1 MARLVIEGG
10 NKLSG
15 KIAVSGN
22 KNSILPC
29 IAASLL
35 TEEEVILKNA
45 SQISDA
51 EVMLEILENLG
62 AYVRKEGDTIS
73 ITAAGIKS
81 HVIPEELTSK
91 LRASVLIAGALLGR
105 LGRVE
110 FIHPGGDVIGRRSID
125 LHIEGFI
132 SLGFSF
138 EINDR
143 SYKGEHGDKFTDKRQ
158 VFLDQPTVT
167 GTENLILASVLGDFE
182 VILKNCAK
190 EPHVVDLCNLLNKM
204 GAKIEGIGEST
215 LKITGVK
222 KLNGA
227 EFTIGPD
234 YIEMA
239 TYAAAAAL
247 TKGHIEIENC
257 KLEGLE
263 TISSSFKKTG
273 ISLVQK
279 SPNSVVVY
287 GNKILPVADFPGIVV
302 GPWPSFPTDLMSIF
316 IVLATQA
323 NGLTLLHDWMYET
336 RMFFVD
342 KLITMGANITIAD
355 PHRVLVYGPSLLKGR
370 DLETPDIR
378 AGMSLV
384 LAALCAKGS
393 STIHRLELIERGY
406 EDVALKLT
414 SLGANIRKVD

>member
-29 IAASLL
+29 IAAALL
-35 TEEEVILKNA
+35 TEGEIILKNV

-51 EVMLEILENLG
+51 EVMLEILESLG
-62 AYVRKEGDTIS
+62 AFVRKDGDTIS
-73 ITAAGIKS
+73 IKAAEVKTHIL
-81 HVIPEELTSK
+81 PQDLTSK

-105 LGRVE
+105 LGKVE
-110 FIHPGGDVIGRRSID
+110 FMHPGGDVIGKRSID
-125 LHIEGFI
+125 LHIAGFKD
-132 SLGFSF
+132 LGFSF

-143 SYKGEHGDKFTDKRQ
+143 QYKGEKTGKFTDKKQ
-158 VFLDQPTVT
+158 IFLEHPTVT
-167 GTENLILASVLGDFE
+167 GTENLILASVLSNSE
-182 VILKNCAK
+182 VTIKNCAK
-190 EPHVVDLCNLLNKM
+190 EPHVVDLCKLLIKM

-215 LKITGVK
+215 LKIIGVK

-227 EFTIGPD
+227 EFRIGSD

-239 TYAAAAAL
+239 TYAAAAVL
-247 TKGHIEIENC
+247 THGHIEISNC
-257 KLEGLE
+257 NLEGLE
-263 TISSSFKKTG
+263 TIVSSFKKIG
-273 ISLVQK
+273 MDLVEK
-279 SPNSVVVY
+279 TPNSVTIA
-287 GNKILPVADFPGIVV
+287 GDKILPVSDVPGIVV

-323 NGLTLLHDWMYET
+323 SGLTLLHDWMYET

-342 KLITMGANITIAD
+342 KLISMGANIIIAD
-355 PHRVLVYGPSLLKGR
+355 PHRVLVYGPSTLRGR

-384 LAALCAKGS
+384 LAALSAKGI
-393 STIHRLELIERGY
+393 STIHRAELIERGY
-406 EDVALKLT
+406 EEVVQKLT
-414 SLGANIRKVD
+414 SLGANISRA